1 MATADEVG
9 GGGGGGGAGVGAGDQ
24 VRRAKT
30 AALFLA
36 AVALPCLVLYR
47 AAVSPA
53 GLFLRPA
60 ALPAPPRGDVDPVLV
75 IHVHDHQKMQE
86 HLFASH

>member
-53 GLFLRPA
+53 GCSSGRS
-60 ALPAPPRGDVDPVLV
+60 LPAPRGDVDPVVSCSPAFFL
-75 IHVHDHQKMQE
+75 
-86 HLFASH
+86 